1 MKKIFIIPFLFA
13 AILCSCEDALKE
25 SPRNFISPTNYYKTA
40 ADAEG
45 AILGVYEVRSNY
57 NLLSAMYMIEESHN
71 DYAVPR
77 GSYAPI
83 DNIDQPF
90 ESVTTGRTNGMWND
104 CYIVINRANVVLSR
118 IPGIEMDESTKKKI
132 LAEAYFLRAEA
143 YRELVQKW
151 GGVPLRLEETVDLST
166 LAAPRNSA
174 SEVYAQII
182 SDLKIAEVD
191 LPEDVGVRT
200 GRASK
205 WAAKIR
211 LADAY
216 LGIEDWAN
224 AAAKAEEVINS
235 GKYSLVTVE
244 KESDFY
250 KIFAT
255 ETCSEDIF
263 SAHFS
268 DISTAFQNMVQ
279 WMHYTDTYGYC
290 PGEGWWCLYVN
301 VNSPLIN
308 NWDKND
314 LRFQFNIYS
323 GFYNKDGDWIDNP
336 PATPLLFKKYIK
348 DANARATHSV
358 PWIRFAEAFL
368 IYAEAACMAN
378 NNPTDLA
385 LERLN
390 IIKRR
395 GYGEALNTPSEI
407 DYPNGMSAANFRA
420 TVIKERAYEFMLEC
434 RRFWD
439 LKRTNTI
446 KQELMDAKGKTFIDT
461 RLLYPIP
468 QPEISNNPALTQ
480 ADQNPGY

>member
-1 MKKIFIIPFLFA
+1 MKNIFIIPFVFIAL
-13 AILCSCEDALKE
+13 LCSCADALVE
-25 SPRNFISPTNYYKTA
+25 NPRNFISPSNYYKTA

-45 AILGVYEVRSNY
+45 AILGVYEARNGY

-90 ESVTTGRTNGMWND
+90 ESVTTGRTNSMWSD
-104 CYIVINRANVVLSR
+104 CYMVINRANVVLAR
-118 IPGIEMDESTKKKI
+118 VPGIEMDESAKKKI
-132 LAEAYFLRAEA
+132 IAEAYFLRAEA
-143 YRELVQKW
+143 YIELIQKW
-151 GGVPLRLEETVDLST
+151 GAVPLRLEETVDLST
-166 LAAPRNSA
+166 LATPRDPV

-191 LPEDVGVRT
+191 LPEDIGVRT

-211 LADAY
+211 LADTY
-216 LGIEDWAN
+216 LSIEDWAN
-224 AAAKAEEVINS
+224 AAAKAEEVINC

-250 KIFAT
+250 KVFAT

-263 SAHFS
+263 SIHFS
-268 DISTAFQNMVQ
+268 DISTGFQNMVQ

-290 PGEGWWCLYVN
+290 PGEGWWCIYVN
-301 VNSPLIN
+301 VNSPLIK

-314 LRFQFNIYS
+314 LRYQFNIYS
-323 GFYNKDGDWIDNP
+323 GFYNKDGVWVENP
-336 PATPLLFKKYIK
+336 EATPLLFKKYIK
-348 DANARATHSV
+348 DENARATYSV
-358 PWIRFAEAFL
+358 PRIRYAEAFL
-368 IYAEAACMAN
+368 IYAEAACMAGN
-378 NNPTDLA
+378 GPTDSA

-395 GYGEALNTPSEI
+395 GYGHNPNQPSQI
-407 DYPNGMSAANFRA
+407 DYQQGMSKDEFRA

-446 KQELMDAKGKTFIDT
+446 KQEMREAKGKEFIDT

-468 QPEISNNPALTQ
+468 QPEISNNPALSQ